1 MSHRDSGWPLYVST
15 ALVSILGLWALYL
28 WQRRL
33 DSDDNRQL
41 SDARSVASREGETPQ
56 TRPRHRIAPPVRL
69 TELRSASEAERLR
82 VDQLAGVDRIAA
94 APTPSDA
101 RRPRHLG
108 PIDPTAAP
116 ARDTAIAQAT
126 TDPGQPTGDESNTAN
141 PWSLAEVPTTPS
153 LDPPSLPDESA
164 PPQRPAANPQPAR
177 VRRLIAGLGAP
188 VRPPANEDAASAE
201 DRSNADQGTPFRT
214 AGAVRPLGD
223 DDARGSDA
231 TPDPFRPV
239 GPEPNAGANEF
250 GVSDSDDDAGTNTVA
265 PSGPDRSNAGPFRT
279 DTTRIVPEFASVR
292 RSIERLRAHQVVGPY
307 LDRIVTAIDRIE
319 RLESLDGSAA
329 DAALAELASAVVPAA
344 SLAEQVDQ
352 DVWARIGELQ
362 FDLTKRLEILQR
374 IKALPSDR
382 GAFRSASHSSTG
394 SAAAARCLSAIDATS
409 RELTAAG
416 QDLGWSDYLRL
427 NELRSAL
434 QDGLIDETDRV
445 LIRSVLRR
453 TVSSRLDDSQRTF
466 LESPLVLPLVETLRT
481 ELSEP
486 PTRERLL
493 ERLEQVDG
501 TVSPESERELAA
513 AIETLLW
520 SVDDARADLGDHL
533 ETNYRNA
540 NLRVTLSEAMINRL
554 IPEGM
559 TTEEPVEDRLLGARI
574 IGTSQTQ
581 NELRVNLIPDEHQWV
596 MGIEAHG
603 TVSSRTRALK
613 DGFIFHNAGIARFE
627 ASKRLALGRHGVDLH
642 DATAQATSSQRTT
655 DVESHLDGLPLIG
668 NIARA
673 IAVQQKNEQEPIA
686 RRLVEEKVARTASQ
700 RMDDEIRTRMGTAR
714 RRLQTEVV
722 EPLHDL
728 GLEPQ
733 PIALQTTESRLVL
746 RYRVAGFDQL
756 AATTPR
762 PQALESSLV
771 SFQLHESLIN
781 NFVDSLDLGGRRFEP
796 AELADHL
803 SRKLGRPIAFRQ
815 AEQQVAFVFPETGAL
830 RVRFDDGIVR
840 IRLRLEAIELD
851 GRTWRGI
858 EAEAE
863 YLPSVDACQLRLTR
877 APDRAVTLIGDRLR
891 LRDQFP
897 LRGIMNTLFD
907 PDQLIDVI
915 PQEIAAD
922 QRLAG
927 TAIGQLVIENGWV
940 GVSIVDTAGQPIS
953 PETRSVGLLER
964 LRPFR

>member
-41 SDARSVASREGETPQ
+41 SVARSVAGREGETPQ
-56 TRPRHRIAPPVRL
+56 SRSRHRIAPPVRL

-82 VDQLAGVDRIAA
+82 VDKLVGVDRVAA
-94 APTPSDA
+94 VPSVPDP

-116 ARDTAIAQAT
+116 SRDTAIAQT
-126 TDPGQPTGDESNTAN
+126 TPDSAPSARDESNAPD
-141 PWSLAEVPTTPS
+141 PWSLAETPTTPQ
-153 LDPPSLPDESA
+153 LDPPSLPDDTTL
-164 PPQRPAANPQPAR
+164 PQRPAGNPQPAR
-177 VRRLIAGLGAP
+177 VPRLIAGLGAP
-188 VRPPANEDAASAE
+188 VRPQANDNSDPASDQSASGN
-201 DRSNADQGTPFRT
+201 SGPFRT
-214 AGAVRPLGD
+214 AGAVRSIGD
-223 DDARGSDA
+223 DDPRGNGA

-239 GPEPNAGANEF
+239 GLEPNDSVNAFEP
-250 GVSDSDDDAGTNTVA
+250 SDVDAGTSSSA
-265 PSGPDRSNAGPFRT
+265 PLGSERTNADDRRSDA
-279 DTTRIVPEFASVR
+279 TRIVPEFASVR

-307 LDRIVTAIDRIE
+307 LDRIVAAIDRVE
-319 RLESLDGSAA
+319 RLESLDGPAA
-329 DAALAELASAVVPAA
+329 DSALAELKSAIVPAP
-344 SLAEQVDQ
+344 SLSEQVDL

-374 IKALPSDR
+374 IKTLPSDR
-382 GAFRSASHSSTG
+382 GAFRSASHSSSG

-416 QDLGWSDYLRL
+416 QELGWSDYLRL
-427 NELRSAL
+427 TELRAAL
-434 QDGLIDETDRV
+434 DDGVIDDTDRA
-445 LIRSVLRR
+445 LFRSVLRR

-481 ELSEP
+481 ELPEP
-486 PTRERLL
+486 PSRERLL

-581 NELRVNLIPDEHQWV
+581 NELRVNLIPDEQQWV

-803 SRKLGRPIAFRQ
+803 SKKLGRPIAFRQ

-907 PDQLIDVI
+907 PDQMIDVI
-915 PQEIAAD
+915 PGEIAGD